1 MLSKAKP
8 ARAISSIT
16 SSKSDHTK
24 LGRVATTHVVPLT
37 AIDTVVT
44 DTGAPTQAIAD
55 LQAAG
60 TNVIVAELTP

>member
-1 MLSKAKP
+1 VLA
-8 ARAISSIT
+8 
-16 SSKSDHTK
+16 DHTK